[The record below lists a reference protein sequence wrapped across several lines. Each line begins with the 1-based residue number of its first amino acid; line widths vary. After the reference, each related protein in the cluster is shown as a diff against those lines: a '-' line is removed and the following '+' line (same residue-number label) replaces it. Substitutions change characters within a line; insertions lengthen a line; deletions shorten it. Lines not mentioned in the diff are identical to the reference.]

1 MILLLSDSEIAMDLA
16 QRIKKERIAQSI
28 KQTDLALRADISLS
42 VVKNFEQSGK
52 ITLKNLI
59 SILKALGKSSLFTEL
74 FDFEKERIENDAFE
88 YAENQKNKY
97 NRKRVK

>member
-16 QRIKKERIAQSI
+16 QRIKKERIAQNI

-42 VVKNFEQSGK
+42 VVKNFEQFGK